1 MVLAAGAGVDVVDD
15 SVDVEV
21 VDALVEAELLDDELL
36 DDEPERLSVL

>member
-21 VDALVEAELLDDELL
+21 VDVLVDVELLDDELL
-36 DDEPERLSVL
+36 EDPERLSVL